1 MYKPTRL
8 ISSREPTL
16 QRSQHTGPL
25 MPKNVQTNAF
35 YQKRKVKCSEIAL
48 GVGICL
54 IVN

>member
-25 MPKNVQTNAF
+25 MPKTFKQMHFIRIV
-35 YQKRKVKCSEIAL
+35 KVKCPEIAL
-48 GVGICL
+48 GVEICL